1 MTSVFSGR
9 VRGAANML
17 WELGGYSSP
26 WPGEMET
33 DFTEEFWQADVQ
45 GKALQEEGTVREKA
59 GRQA

>member
-1 MTSVFSGR
+1 
-9 VRGAANML
+9 ML